1 MLMHH
6 DDEGSPQ
13 RVFRARASAGLHT
26 RTCMTLLAW
35 LKLRGMLSS
44 VKEAPPVSGR
54 LLAGVLD
61 ERMNGSRSSSGSH
74 ADLPLRSA
82 PHPHSHIHISRIHV
96 SQPPQTHERTNTAAP
111 LAEHR
116 VCVRL
121 QCRILPRNPS
131 CNLSS
136 PPPRDVLSIR
146 LTPKG
151 DPNPNLSIHP
161 P

>member
-1 MLMHH
+1 MWPVDGAEQLAPFDLMAVRRFSSYA
-6 DDEGSPQ
+6 DAYDGSPQ

-82 PHPHSHIHISRIHV
+82 PHPHSHIHISRIHSSRIHI

-116 VCVRL
+116 VCV
-121 QCRILPRNPS
+121 CVCS
-131 CNLSS
+131 AASS
-136 PPPRDVLSIR
+136 PEPEL
-146 LTPKG
+146 
-151 DPNPNLSIHP
+151 
-161 P
+161 